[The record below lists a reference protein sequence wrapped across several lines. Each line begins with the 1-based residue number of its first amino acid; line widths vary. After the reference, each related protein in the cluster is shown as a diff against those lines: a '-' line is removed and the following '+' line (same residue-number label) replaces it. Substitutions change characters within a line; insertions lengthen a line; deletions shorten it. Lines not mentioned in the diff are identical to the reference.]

1 MLIAGFGC
9 RKGVSVAQV
18 RAAYEAAGV
27 EASELATS
35 HVKAAEPALVAF
47 AAALGLPLRA
57 VPQEALAAAPAVTV
71 SQASLREAG
80 VPSVAECAALA
91 AAGPG
96 ARLIVPRVVVGPVTC
111 AVAQSGPNQSG
122 ESPP

>member
-9 RKGVSVAQV
+9 RKGVSQAEV

-27 EASELATS
+27 AASALATS
-35 HVKAAEPALVAF
+35 HVKAAEPGLVAF

-96 ARLIVPRVVVGPVTC
+96 ARLIVPRIAVGPVTC
-111 AVAQSGPNQSG
+111 AIAQSGDA
-122 ESPP
+122 SP

>member
-1 MLIAGFGC
+1 MIVAGFGC
-9 RKGVSVAQV
+9 RKGVSEAQV
-18 RAAYEAAGV
+18 RAAYEAARV

-35 HVKAAEPALVAF
+35 HVKAAEPGLMAF
-47 AAALGLPLRA
+47 AQSLGLPLVA
-57 VPQEALAAAPAVTV
+57 VPQEALAAAPAITV
-71 SQASLREAG
+71 SLASLREAG

-96 ARLIVPRVVVGPVTC
+96 ARLVVPRVVVGPVTC
-111 AVAQSGPNQSG
+111 AIAQSG